1 MEVHVLDMTK
11 EKRVITPGDLMPMEE
26 YGKIRRD
33 HRKSLIATKSK
44 RRLHVGPFATFHF
57 ENYDTMW
64 AQVQEML
71 YIEKGGEQQVADELE
86 AYNPL
91 IPQGRELVAT
101 MLIEIEDEGRRRR
114 TLATL
119 GHIEDS
125 IVIRMGDHRVAGVP
139 ESDIDRTT
147 DDGKTSAVH
156 FITFPFTEEQA
167 AAFKSHDAKISLG
180 IEHDQYRHESVLQD
194 DVREELSKDL
204 E

>member
-1 MEVHVLDMTK
+1 MLDMTSS
-11 EKRVITPGDLMPMEE
+11 KRTITPDDLMPMED

-33 HRKSLIATKSK
+33 HRRSLIETKSK
-44 RRLHVGPFATFHF
+44 RRLHVGPFVTFHF

-71 YIEKGGEQQVADELE
+71 YIEKGGEAQIADELD

-101 MLIEIEDEGRRRR
+101 MLIEIEDEARRRR

-119 GHIEDS
+119 GHIEDKIILS
-125 IVIRMGDHRVAGVP
+125 IGGHRINGVP
-139 ESDIDRTT
+139 EDDVDRTT
-147 DDGKTSAVH
+147 EGGKTSAVH

-167 AAFKSHDAKISLG
+167 KDLKTGSVKVTLG
-180 IEHDQYRHESVLQD
+180 VEHDNYRHEAVLHD
-194 DVREELSKDL
+194 DVRDELARDL
-204 E
+204 D